1 MGMGIGDQN
10 WKRTLGY
17 QSRCWESLPN
27 QHGSLLWNP
36 SHRNWNM
43 GLGWMGGFHQ
53 VMRRMSRLLF
63 ASLFQLFWNKFHHHQ
78 KVHRTDSR

>member
-27 QHGSLLWNP
+27 QHGSLLLRNP
-36 SHRNWNM
+36 SHQNWDTDQD
-43 GLGWMGGFHQ
+43 WMEGCHQ
-53 VMRRMSRLLF
+53 VMRRMSGLPF
-63 ASLFQLFWNKFHHHQ
+63 AS
-78 KVHRTDSR
+78 